1 MQVADGHE
9 KHFKFPRWRQCQHAI
24 LSCIFTWT
32 CLHQSPLP
40 PSQSNFCLQMF
51 WATLMPKNL
60 TLRQKL
66 FNRKS
71 FPRLN
76 STLAERNLN
85 HLMKRSRRIMNN
97 SAIDL
102 KRIQP
107 WQKAKFDMPFL
118 ALGIFESWCYS
129 RRGIISPSQ
138 VSPPSPNILSCCL
151 TVPGILWFSL
161 VEGATQEDSSN
172 FLKALNKVMEN

>member
-1 MQVADGHE
+1 MSACDIVL
-9 KHFKFPRWRQCQHAI
+9 
-24 LSCIFTWT
+24 LSTWT

-51 WATLMPKNL
+51 WATLMPKNV

-85 HLMKRSRRIMNN
+85 HPMKRSRRIMNN

-129 RRGIISPSQ
+129 RRGIISPSTPTFCHVAWLFL
-138 VSPPSPNILSCCL
+138 VSFDS
-151 TVPGILWFSL
+151 LWW
-161 VEGATQEDSSN
+161 
-172 FLKALNKVMEN
+172 KVLHKRIPVTF